1 MNYNLL
7 LDLTADL
14 GHQLAINGAET
25 FRVEE
30 SVSRI
35 LSAYGISS
43 EVFAIPNCLIVSIET
58 AEGKPMTRMR
68 RINNVSTN
76 MDAIERYNNLSR
88 QICASTPSPEKF
100 AQILKDTE
108 YSTVKYKLPMY
119 LIGYFLTAAGFAVF
133 FGGNGIDCICSG
145 ICGLLIGL
153 INMLLNHLKVNMFF
167 STILTSFLMSSL
179 AYFMSGIGITNNVDT
194 VIIGAL
200 MLLVPGMLFT
210 NAMRD
215 IIFGDTNSGVNR
227 IVQVLLIAV
236 AIALG
241 TGSAWSFTSLFVEI
255 PVSIVSVH
263 PAWIQCLAAIVAC
276 VGFAIVFNV
285 HGRGFILCVLGGG
298 VAWAVYCLVFY
309 LGCSEPLSYFFA
321 AIISGLYSEVMA
333 RIRKYPATSYLVIS
347 LMPMFPGAGVYYAT
361 RFFMESN
368 MAACAERGYAT
379 IAIAGAIAIG
389 VLSVSTLFRLHS
401 NLQQRKQLEA
411 TKKIPRP

>member
-14 GHQLAINGAET
+14 GHQLAANGAET

-35 LSAYGISS
+35 LSAYGINS

-68 RINNVSTN
+68 RIPNINTN

-88 QICASTPSPEKF
+88 QICATTPDPEQF
-100 AQILKDTE
+100 ARMLKDTE
-108 YSTVKYKLPMY
+108 HVTAKYKLPVF
-119 LIGYFLTAAGFAVF
+119 LVGHFLTAAGFAVF
-133 FGGNGIDCICSG
+133 FGGNAIDCICSG
-145 ICGLLIGL
+145 ICGFLIGL
-153 INMLLNHLKVNMFF
+153 INLMLDRFKVNMFF
-167 STILTSFLMSSL
+167 STILSSFLMSSI
-179 AYFMSGIGITNNVDT
+179 AYLMSGLGITNNVDT

-241 TGSAWSFTSLFVEI
+241 TGSAWNFISLFVEI
-255 PVSIVSVH
+255 PISIAAVH

-276 VGFAIVFNV
+276 AGFAFVFNV
-285 HGRGFILCVLGGG
+285 HGRGFALCILGGG
-298 VAWAVYCLVFY
+298 IVWAIYCLADY

-321 AIISGLYSEVMA
+321 AIVSGLYSEVMA

-361 RFFMESN
+361 SFFVQSDMTSF
-368 MAACAERGYAT
+368 AARGYAT

-389 VLSVSTLFRLHS
+389 VLSVSTLFRLYGNH
-401 NLQQRKQLEA
+401 QQRKK
-411 TKKIPRP
+411 TKTS

>member
-7 LDLTADL
+7 LELAADL
-14 GHQLAINGAET
+14 GYRLAINGAET

-35 LSAYGISS
+35 LSAYGITS

-68 RINNVSTN
+68 RITNISTN
-76 MDAIERYNNLSR
+76 MDAIERYNNLGR
-88 QICASTPSPEKF
+88 NICVTTPDPTEFKKL
-100 AQILKDTE
+100 LKETDH
-108 YSTVKYKLPMY
+108 STVTYRMPGY
-119 LIGYFLTAAGFAVF
+119 LAGHFLTAFGFAIF
-133 FGGNGIDCICSG
+133 FGGNALDSLCAG

-153 INMLLNHLKVNMFF
+153 INLALNNWKVNMFF
-167 STILTSFLMSSL
+167 STILSSFLMSAV
-179 AYFMSGIGITNNVDT
+179 AYAISGTGILHNLDA

-241 TGSAWSFTSLFVEI
+241 TGSAWNLVSLFTQI
-255 PVSIVSVH
+255 PMSAATVH
-263 PAWIQCLAAIVAC
+263 PAWIQCLSAIIAC
-276 VGFAIVFNV
+276 TGFALVFNV

-298 VAWAVYCLVFY
+298 VGWAVYCIAAHF
-309 LGCSEPLSYFFA
+309 GCSEPLSYFFA
-321 AIISGLYSEVMA
+321 ALVTSLYSEIMA
-333 RIRKYPATSYLVIS
+333 RIRKHPATAFLAIA

-361 RFFMESN
+361 SFFVRSDMTGF
-368 MAACAERGYAT
+368 ATKGYAT

-389 VLSVSTLFRLHS
+389 VLAVSTLFRLYSSHHQHKRIKVS
-401 NLQQRKQLEA
+401 
-411 TKKIPRP
+411 

>member
-14 GHQLAINGAET
+14 GYRLAINGAET

-30 SVSRI
+30 SISRI
-35 LSAYGISS
+35 LSAYGIES
-43 EVFAIPNCLIVSIET
+43 EVFAIPNYLIVSIET

-68 RINNVSTN
+68 RIQNISTN
-76 MDAIERYNNLSR
+76 MDAIERYNSLSR
-88 QICASTPSPEKF
+88 RICAEAPEPDLALQWLKETETSTT
-100 AQILKDTE
+100 Q
-108 YSTVKYKLPMY
+108 YRLPMY
-119 LIGYFLTAAGFAVF
+119 ILGHLLTAFGFCIF
-133 FGGNGIDCICSG
+133 FGGSFTDALCSAL
-145 ICGLLIGL
+145 CGVLIGF
-153 INMLLNHLKVNMFF
+153 INLLTSRMKVNTFF
-167 STILTSFLMSSL
+167 STILSAFVMSAV
-179 AYFMSGIGITNNVDT
+179 AYALSGVRLTNNVDA

-241 TGSAWSFTSLFVEI
+241 TGCAWALVSSMMPLSASIANSHPGALQCAAAV
-255 PVSIVSVH
+255 VSCI
-263 PAWIQCLAAIVAC
+263 
-276 VGFAIVFNV
+276 GFAIVFNV

-298 VAWAVYCLVFY
+298 IVWAAYLIAY
-309 LGCSEPLSYFFA
+309 HLGCSEPLSYFFA
-321 AIISGLYSEVMA
+321 AIVSALYSEIMA

-361 RFFMESN
+361 NYFVNSN
-368 MAACAERGYAT
+368 MSAFAAKGYTT

-389 VLSVSTLFRLHS
+389 VLTVSTLFRLYS
-401 NLQQRKQLEA
+401 NYQLQKRRKA
-411 TKKIPRP
+411 